1 MRMRLSKTARVF
13 LAAFAWTVLA
23 WQTASAQEIGV
34 PARLQIDLLNK
45 VVTYDRN
52 FVAHAAH
59 PLGVIVVIKAGDADS
74 ERVGA
79 QLMGELRGR
88 SSLGKLAHRATLVRY
103 ANPKALADLCR
114 TNRASILYLSSGF
127 GSQVSAIADALR
139 GLPVLSVAA
148 SDDDVKRGIVLGF
161 GVRSGK
167 PKLLI
172 HLGRARSQG
181 VDFRADLLRI
191 AEVVSS

>member
-1 MRMRLSKTARVF
+1 VAFIWTA
-13 LAAFAWTVLA
+13 LA
-23 WQTASAQEIGV
+23 WQTVSAQEIGV

-52 FVAHAAH
+52 FIAHAAQ
-59 PLGVIVVIKAGDADS
+59 PLGVVVLIKAGDADS

-114 TNRASILYLSSGF
+114 MNRVSILYLSTGF

-139 GLPVLSVAA
+139 GVPVLSVTA